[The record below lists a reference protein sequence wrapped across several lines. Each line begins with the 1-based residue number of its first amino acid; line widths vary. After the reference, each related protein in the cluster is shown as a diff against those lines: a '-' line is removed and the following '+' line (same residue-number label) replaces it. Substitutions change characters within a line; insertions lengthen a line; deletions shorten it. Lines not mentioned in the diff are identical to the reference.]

1 MEEEFRALL
10 TGSAAVTAIVPAS
23 RINWGAHPQG
33 AALPGL
39 VLNVIDDAEGLVMNG
54 PNGLFQG
61 RVQVDC
67 YAETYKGS
75 KQLSRV
81 VHALLHGYR
90 GGSFRL
96 VSHDSSRD
104 SREGGSNEATRPYR
118 VSMDFNTAW
127 RAS

>member
-1 MEEEFRALL
+1 MEEAFKSLL

-39 VLNVIDDAEGLVMNG
+39 VLNVIDDAEGLTTKG
-54 PNGLFQG
+54 RDGLSQG
-61 RVQVDC
+61 RLQVDC
-67 YAETYKGS
+67 YAETYKGA

-81 VHALLHGYR
+81 VRSLLHGYR

-96 VSHDSSRD
+96 VSHDSTRD

-118 VSMDFNTAW
+118 VSMDFNTHW
-127 RAS
+127 RA

>member
-10 TGSAAVTAIVPAS
+10 TGSAAVNAIAPAS

-33 AALPGL
+33 AALPGI
-39 VLNVIDDAEGLVMNG
+39 VLNVISDAEGLVMNG

-61 RVQVDC
+61 VVQVDC
-67 YAETYKGS
+67 YGATITATKG
-75 KQLSRV
+75 LARTV
-81 VHALLHGYR
+81 RTLLHAYR
-90 GGSFRL
+90 GGGFRL
-96 VSHDSSRD
+96 ITHQGTRD